1 VATSFPVLDAFV
13 AHVCRNGLSTC
24 SARAYARD
32 IADFGEFLM
41 ERPSACGLI
50 DATPDWAVLYVQSL
64 FEERKLSASSVRRR
78 VASLRRFYSFLQ
90 GSEYRRDN
98 PALALAPAY
107 GLYRGGG
114 TLSAGDVAKMRAA
127 RVNLG
132 DEWLATRDRATIE
145 LLCSSG
151 VRVSELVGLNV
162 EDVDRNGRTL
172 RIRGKG
178 NMVRVVRVRST
189 AVVALDRWFEV
200 RPRPRLQS
208 GALFI
213 SKRGSRLTTRLIQYT
228 LAAVRRAAG
237 IRQPASPHTLRHS
250 FATRLLERCAHPLT
264 NSELLAHKTLD
275 IRDV

>member
-1 VATSFPVLDAFV
+1 
-13 AHVCRNGLSTC
+13 
-24 SARAYARD
+24 
-32 IADFGEFLM
+32 M
-41 ERPSACGLI
+41 ERPSAYGLI

-178 NMVRVVRVRST
+178 NMVRVVRVSST
-189 AVVALDRWFEV
+189 AVVALDRWLEV

-250 FATRLLERCAHPLT
+250 FATRLLERCARPLT

-275 IRDV
+275 IRDVHEKHPLE